1 MRFGLFAGLLLAVS
15 TSSAQSVHVYDGY
28 LRGETYVT
36 QSPATRS
43 AYVMGVVDGLLSS
56 GFYGASKEEV
66 QKVHACTSEMSSE
79 ALRDVVDK
87 YLLTNKD
94 IWKDPMN
101 VLVSNA
107 LVGACPVMRPGG

>member
-1 MRFGLFAGLLLAVS
+1 MRFGVLAGLLLVTS

-28 LRGETYVT
+28 LKGETYVT

-66 QKVHACTSEMSSE
+66 RKVHACTFEMSSE
-79 ALRDVVDK
+79 ALRDVVDN
-87 YLLTNKD
+87 YLLAHKD
-94 IWKDPMN
+94 VWKDPMS

>member
-1 MRFGLFAGLLLAVS
+1 MRFGLFAGLLLAAS

-28 LRGETYVT
+28 LKGEAYVT
-36 QSPATRS
+36 QSPSTRS

-79 ALRDVVDK
+79 VLRDVVDK
-87 YLLTNKD
+87 YLLANKD
-94 IWKDPMN
+94 VWRDPMN